1 MSLIYIVKK
10 DANFNVDEAI
20 AKVSETTG
28 LTLTKINSGSLNA
41 HIAVLCKTDA
51 ANAHELCKQA
61 VLDHKFNFDVFA
73 SNSFPTLK
81 EKGEICLDM
90 DMTSVQI
97 EGIDEIA
104 RRLNVFDKVSEITS
118 KAMHGGLDFAQSL
131 TLRVSMLKDGSAS
144 VIEDVKKIM
153 CETDGLDV
161 LMQTVSKAS
170 WVKGIC
176 SGGFE
181 QLICVLEKKYN
192 LDMVCANSL
201 EIKDGNASVIE
212 DVKKIMRETDGLDVL
227 MQTVSKASWV
237 KGICSGGFEQLICV
251 LEKKYN
257 LDMVC
262 ANSLEIVDGKLTGKV
277 DKRIVDAEVKKE
289 GVRKL
294 QQEHNIKDSQII
306 VLGDGANDLKM
317 IEVAALGI
325 AYHAKP
331 LVQKTAP
338 FSINYSDLTAVA
350 LLLEL
355 NS

>member
-61 VLDHKFNFDVFA
+61 VLDHKFDFDVFA

-131 TLRVSMLKDGSAS
+131 TLRVSML
-144 VIEDVKKIM
+144 
-153 CETDGLDV
+153 
-161 LMQTVSKAS
+161 
-170 WVKGIC
+170 
-176 SGGFE
+176 
-181 QLICVLEKKYN
+181 
-192 LDMVCANSL
+192 
-201 EIKDGNASVIE
+201 KDGNASVIE

-331 LVQKTAP
+331 LVQKPAP

>member
-1 MSLIYIVKK
+1 MSLVYIVKK
-10 DANFNVDEAI
+10 DKEFNSDSAVE
-20 AKVSETTG
+20 KVAAQTG
-28 LTLTKINSGSLNA
+28 LTLNILSKKELQG
-41 HIAVLCKTDA
+41 HVGVLCKTDND
-51 ANAHELCKQA
+51 NAHELCKKA
-61 VLDHKFNFDVFA
+61 VLDNKFDFDVWA
-73 SNSFPTLK
+73 NKNFPTLK
-81 EKGEICLDM
+81 KKGQVCLDM

-118 KAMHGGLDFAQSL
+118 KAMNGGLDFAQSL
-131 TLRVSMLKDGSAS
+131 TLRVSMLKDGDAS

-153 CETDGLDV
+153 TETDGLDV
-161 LMQTVSKAS
+161 LMKTVSDNG

-201 EIKDGNASVIE
+201 EIKDG
-212 DVKKIMRETDGLDVL
+212 R
-227 MQTVSKASWV
+227 
-237 KGICSGGFEQLICV
+237 
-251 LEKKYN
+251 
-257 LDMVC
+257 
-262 ANSLEIVDGKLTGKV
+262 LTGKV
-277 DKRIVDAEVKKE
+277 DKRIVDAAVKRE
-289 GVRKL
+289 GVFEL
-294 QQEHNIKDSQII
+294 QKKAGIDQDQII

-331 LVQKTAP
+331 LVQQTAP

-350 LLLEL
+350 LLLEMM
-355 NS
+355 S

>member
-61 VLDHKFNFDVFA
+61 VLDHKFDFDVFA

-131 TLRVSMLKDGSAS
+131 TLRVSMLKDG
-144 VIEDVKKIM
+144 K
-153 CETDGLDV
+153 
-161 LMQTVSKAS
+161 
-170 WVKGIC
+170 
-176 SGGFE
+176 
-181 QLICVLEKKYN
+181 
-192 LDMVCANSL
+192 
-201 EIKDGNASVIE
+201 ASVIE

>member
-51 ANAHELCKQA
+51 VNAHELCKQA
-61 VLDHKFNFDVFA
+61 VLDHKFDFDVFA

-81 EKGEICLDM
+81 EQGEICLDM

-131 TLRVSMLKDGSAS
+131 TLRVSML
-144 VIEDVKKIM
+144 
-153 CETDGLDV
+153 
-161 LMQTVSKAS
+161 
-170 WVKGIC
+170 
-176 SGGFE
+176 
-181 QLICVLEKKYN
+181 
-192 LDMVCANSL
+192 
-201 EIKDGNASVIE
+201 KDGNASVIE

>member
-1 MSLIYIVKK
+1 MSLVYIVKK
-10 DANFNVDEAI
+10 DKEFNSDSAVE
-20 AKVSETTG
+20 KVAAQTG
-28 LTLTKINSGSLNA
+28 LTLNILSKKELQG
-41 HIAVLCKTDA
+41 HVGVLCKTDND
-51 ANAHELCKQA
+51 NAHELCKKA
-61 VLDHKFNFDVFA
+61 VLDNKFDFDVWA
-73 SNSFPTLK
+73 NKSFPTLK
-81 EKGEICLDM
+81 KKGQVCLDM

-118 KAMHGGLDFAQSL
+118 KAMNGGLDFAQSL
-131 TLRVSMLKDGSAS
+131 TLRVSMLKDGDAS

-153 CETDGLDV
+153 TETDGLDV
-161 LMQTVSKAS
+161 LMKTVSDNG

-201 EIKDGNASVIE
+201 EIKDG
-212 DVKKIMRETDGLDVL
+212 R
-227 MQTVSKASWV
+227 
-237 KGICSGGFEQLICV
+237 
-251 LEKKYN
+251 
-257 LDMVC
+257 
-262 ANSLEIVDGKLTGKV
+262 LTGKV
-277 DKRIVDAEVKKE
+277 DKRIVDAAVKRE
-289 GVRKL
+289 GVFEL
-294 QQEHNIKDSQII
+294 QKKAGIDKDQII

-331 LVQKTAP
+331 LVQQTAP

-350 LLLEL
+350 LLLEMM
-355 NS
+355 S

>member
-51 ANAHELCKQA
+51 VNAHELCKQA
-61 VLDHKFNFDVFA
+61 VLDHKFDFDVFA

-81 EKGEICLDM
+81 EQGEICLDM

-131 TLRVSMLKDGSAS
+131 TLRVSMLKDG
-144 VIEDVKKIM
+144 K
-153 CETDGLDV
+153 
-161 LMQTVSKAS
+161 
-170 WVKGIC
+170 
-176 SGGFE
+176 
-181 QLICVLEKKYN
+181 
-192 LDMVCANSL
+192 
-201 EIKDGNASVIE
+201 ASVIE

>member
-51 ANAHELCKQA
+51 VNAHELCKQA
-61 VLDHKFNFDVFA
+61 VLDHKFDFDVFA

-131 TLRVSMLKDGSAS
+131 TLRVSML
-144 VIEDVKKIM
+144 
-153 CETDGLDV
+153 
-161 LMQTVSKAS
+161 
-170 WVKGIC
+170 
-176 SGGFE
+176 
-181 QLICVLEKKYN
+181 
-192 LDMVCANSL
+192 
-201 EIKDGNASVIE
+201 KDGNASVIE

-350 LLLEL
+350 LLL
-355 NS
+355 

>member
-10 DANFNVDEAI
+10 DASFNVDEAI
-20 AKVSETTG
+20 AKVSEVTG

-41 HIAVLCKTDA
+41 HIAVLCKADSD
-51 ANAHELCKQA
+51 NAHVLCKQA
-61 VLDHKFNFDVFA
+61 VLDNKFDFDVFA
-73 SNSFPTLK
+73 ANSFPTLK

-90 DMTSVQI
+90 DMPSVQI
-97 EGIDEIA
+97 EGSDEIA

-131 TLRVSMLKDGSAS
+131 TLRVSMLKDGS
-144 VIEDVKKIM
+144 
-153 CETDGLDV
+153 
-161 LMQTVSKAS
+161 
-170 WVKGIC
+170 
-176 SGGFE
+176 
-181 QLICVLEKKYN
+181 
-192 LDMVCANSL
+192 
-201 EIKDGNASVIE
+201 ASVIE

>member
-20 AKVSETTG
+20 AKVSENTG

-61 VLDHKFNFDVFA
+61 VLDHKFDFDVFA

-81 EKGEICLDM
+81 EQGEICLDM

-153 CETDGLDV
+153 RETDGLDV

-201 EIKDGNASVIE
+201 EIK
-212 DVKKIMRETDGLDVL
+212 
-227 MQTVSKASWV
+227 
-237 KGICSGGFEQLICV
+237 
-251 LEKKYN
+251 
-257 LDMVC
+257 
-262 ANSLEIVDGKLTGKV
+262 DGKLTGKV

>member
-61 VLDHKFNFDVFA
+61 VLDHKFDFDVFA

-81 EKGEICLDM
+81 EQGEICLDM

-131 TLRVSMLKDGSAS
+131 TLRVSML
-144 VIEDVKKIM
+144 
-153 CETDGLDV
+153 
-161 LMQTVSKAS
+161 
-170 WVKGIC
+170 
-176 SGGFE
+176 
-181 QLICVLEKKYN
+181 
-192 LDMVCANSL
+192 
-201 EIKDGNASVIE
+201 KDGNASVIE

>member
-61 VLDHKFNFDVFA
+61 VLDHKFDFDVFA

-81 EKGEICLDM
+81 EQGEICLDM

-131 TLRVSMLKDGSAS
+131 TLRVSMLKDG
-144 VIEDVKKIM
+144 K
-153 CETDGLDV
+153 
-161 LMQTVSKAS
+161 
-170 WVKGIC
+170 
-176 SGGFE
+176 
-181 QLICVLEKKYN
+181 
-192 LDMVCANSL
+192 
-201 EIKDGNASVIE
+201 ASVIE

>member
-51 ANAHELCKQA
+51 VNAHELCKQA

-131 TLRVSMLKDGSAS
+131 TLRVSMLKDG
-144 VIEDVKKIM
+144 
-153 CETDGLDV
+153 
-161 LMQTVSKAS
+161 
-170 WVKGIC
+170 
-176 SGGFE
+176 
-181 QLICVLEKKYN
+181 
-192 LDMVCANSL
+192 
-201 EIKDGNASVIE
+201 NASVIE

-262 ANSLEIVDGKLTGKV
+262 ANSLEIKDGKLTGKV

>member
-51 ANAHELCKQA
+51 VNAHELCKQA

-131 TLRVSMLKDGSAS
+131 TLRVSMLKDGS
-144 VIEDVKKIM
+144 
-153 CETDGLDV
+153 
-161 LMQTVSKAS
+161 
-170 WVKGIC
+170 
-176 SGGFE
+176 
-181 QLICVLEKKYN
+181 
-192 LDMVCANSL
+192 
-201 EIKDGNASVIE
+201 ASVIE

>member
-1 MSLIYIVKK
+1 MSLVYIVKK
-10 DANFNVDEAI
+10 DKEFNSDSAVE
-20 AKVSETTG
+20 KVAAQTG
-28 LTLTKINSGSLNA
+28 LTLNILSKKELQG
-41 HIAVLCKTDA
+41 HVGVLCKTDND
-51 ANAHELCKQA
+51 NAHELCKKA
-61 VLDHKFNFDVFA
+61 VLDNKFDFDVWA
-73 SNSFPTLK
+73 NKSFPTLK
-81 EKGEICLDM
+81 KKGQVCLDM

-118 KAMHGGLDFAQSL
+118 KAMNGGLDFAQSL
-131 TLRVSMLKDGSAS
+131 TLRVSMLKDGDAS

-153 CETDGLDV
+153 TETDGLDV
-161 LMQTVSKAS
+161 LMKTVSDNG

-201 EIKDGNASVIE
+201 EIKDE
-212 DVKKIMRETDGLDVL
+212 R
-227 MQTVSKASWV
+227 
-237 KGICSGGFEQLICV
+237 
-251 LEKKYN
+251 
-257 LDMVC
+257 
-262 ANSLEIVDGKLTGKV
+262 LTGKV
-277 DKRIVDAEVKKE
+277 DKRIVDAAVKRE
-289 GVRKL
+289 GVFEL
-294 QQEHNIKDSQII
+294 QKKAGIDQDQII

-331 LVQKTAP
+331 LVQQTAP

-350 LLLEL
+350 LLLEMM
-355 NS
+355 S

>member
-1 MSLIYIVKK
+1 MSLVYIVKK
-10 DANFNVDEAI
+10 DKEFNSDSAVE
-20 AKVSETTG
+20 KVAAQTG
-28 LTLTKINSGSLNA
+28 LTLNILSKKELQG
-41 HIAVLCKTDA
+41 HVGVLCKTDND
-51 ANAHELCKQA
+51 NAHELCKKA
-61 VLDHKFNFDVFA
+61 VLDNKFDFDVWA
-73 SNSFPTLK
+73 NKSFPTLK
-81 EKGEICLDM
+81 KKGQVCLDM

-118 KAMHGGLDFAQSL
+118 KAMNGGLDFAQSL
-131 TLRVSMLKDGSAS
+131 TLRVSMLKDGDAS

-153 CETDGLDV
+153 TETDGLDV
-161 LMQTVSKAS
+161 LMKTVSDNG

-201 EIKDGNASVIE
+201 EIKDG
-212 DVKKIMRETDGLDVL
+212 R
-227 MQTVSKASWV
+227 
-237 KGICSGGFEQLICV
+237 
-251 LEKKYN
+251 
-257 LDMVC
+257 
-262 ANSLEIVDGKLTGKV
+262 LTGKV
-277 DKRIVDAEVKKE
+277 DKRIVDAAVKRE
-289 GVRKL
+289 GVFEL
-294 QQEHNIKDSQII
+294 QKKAGIDQDQII

-331 LVQKTAP
+331 LVQQTAP

-350 LLLEL
+350 LLLEMM
-355 NS
+355 S

>member
-61 VLDHKFNFDVFA
+61 VLDHKFDFDVFA

-201 EIKDGNASVIE
+201 EIKDG
-212 DVKKIMRETDGLDVL
+212 
-227 MQTVSKASWV
+227 
-237 KGICSGGFEQLICV
+237 
-251 LEKKYN
+251 
-257 LDMVC
+257 
-262 ANSLEIVDGKLTGKV
+262 KLTGKV

>member
-61 VLDHKFNFDVFA
+61 VLDHKFDFDVFA

-81 EKGEICLDM
+81 EQGEICLDM

-131 TLRVSMLKDGSAS
+131 TLRVSMLKDGNAS

-153 CETDGLDV
+153 RETDGLDV
-161 LMQTVSKAS
+161 LLQTVSKAS

-201 EIKDGNASVIE
+201 EIK
-212 DVKKIMRETDGLDVL
+212 
-227 MQTVSKASWV
+227 
-237 KGICSGGFEQLICV
+237 
-251 LEKKYN
+251 
-257 LDMVC
+257 
-262 ANSLEIVDGKLTGKV
+262 DGKLTGKV

>member
-28 LTLTKINSGSLNA
+28 LTLTKISSGSLNA

-51 ANAHELCKQA
+51 VNAHELCKQA
-61 VLDHKFNFDVFA
+61 VLDHKFDFDVFA

-131 TLRVSMLKDGSAS
+131 TLRVSML
-144 VIEDVKKIM
+144 
-153 CETDGLDV
+153 
-161 LMQTVSKAS
+161 
-170 WVKGIC
+170 
-176 SGGFE
+176 
-181 QLICVLEKKYN
+181 
-192 LDMVCANSL
+192 
-201 EIKDGNASVIE
+201 KDGNASVIE

>member
-51 ANAHELCKQA
+51 VNAHELCKQA
-61 VLDHKFNFDVFA
+61 VLDHKFDFDVFA

-131 TLRVSMLKDGSAS
+131 TLRVSML
-144 VIEDVKKIM
+144 
-153 CETDGLDV
+153 
-161 LMQTVSKAS
+161 
-170 WVKGIC
+170 
-176 SGGFE
+176 
-181 QLICVLEKKYN
+181 
-192 LDMVCANSL
+192 
-201 EIKDGNASVIE
+201 KDGNASVIE

-350 LLLEL
+350 LLLEV

>member
-51 ANAHELCKQA
+51 VNAHELCKQA
-61 VLDHKFNFDVFA
+61 VLDHKFDFDVFA

-181 QLICVLEKKYN
+181 QLICVLDKKYN

-201 EIKDGNASVIE
+201 EIK
-212 DVKKIMRETDGLDVL
+212 
-227 MQTVSKASWV
+227 
-237 KGICSGGFEQLICV
+237 
-251 LEKKYN
+251 
-257 LDMVC
+257 
-262 ANSLEIVDGKLTGKV
+262 DGKLTGKV

>member
-51 ANAHELCKQA
+51 VNAHELCKQA
-61 VLDHKFNFDVFA
+61 VLDHKFDFDVFA

-131 TLRVSMLKDGSAS
+131 TLRVSMLKDG
-144 VIEDVKKIM
+144 
-153 CETDGLDV
+153 
-161 LMQTVSKAS
+161 
-170 WVKGIC
+170 
-176 SGGFE
+176 
-181 QLICVLEKKYN
+181 
-192 LDMVCANSL
+192 
-201 EIKDGNASVIE
+201 NASVIE

-227 MQTVSKASWV
+227 MHTVSKASWV

>member
-10 DANFNVDEAI
+10 DANFNVAEAI
-20 AKVSETTG
+20 AKVSEVTG

-51 ANAHELCKQA
+51 VNAHELCKQA
-61 VLDHKFNFDVFA
+61 VLDHKFDFDVFA

-131 TLRVSMLKDGSAS
+131 TLRVSML
-144 VIEDVKKIM
+144 
-153 CETDGLDV
+153 
-161 LMQTVSKAS
+161 
-170 WVKGIC
+170 
-176 SGGFE
+176 
-181 QLICVLEKKYN
+181 
-192 LDMVCANSL
+192 
-201 EIKDGNASVIE
+201 KDGNASVIE

>member
-20 AKVSETTG
+20 AKVSEVTG

-61 VLDHKFNFDVFA
+61 VLDHKFDFDVFA

-153 CETDGLDV
+153 RETDGLDV

-201 EIKDGNASVIE
+201 EIK
-212 DVKKIMRETDGLDVL
+212 
-227 MQTVSKASWV
+227 
-237 KGICSGGFEQLICV
+237 
-251 LEKKYN
+251 
-257 LDMVC
+257 
-262 ANSLEIVDGKLTGKV
+262 DGKLTGKV

>member
-28 LTLTKINSGSLNA
+28 LSLTKINSGSLNA

-61 VLDHKFNFDVFA
+61 VLDHKFDFDVFA

-131 TLRVSMLKDGSAS
+131 TLRVSML
-144 VIEDVKKIM
+144 
-153 CETDGLDV
+153 
-161 LMQTVSKAS
+161 
-170 WVKGIC
+170 
-176 SGGFE
+176 
-181 QLICVLEKKYN
+181 
-192 LDMVCANSL
+192 
-201 EIKDGNASVIE
+201 KDGNASVIE

>member
-61 VLDHKFNFDVFA
+61 VLDHKFDFDVFA

-131 TLRVSMLKDGSAS
+131 TLRVSMLKDGS
-144 VIEDVKKIM
+144 
-153 CETDGLDV
+153 
-161 LMQTVSKAS
+161 
-170 WVKGIC
+170 
-176 SGGFE
+176 
-181 QLICVLEKKYN
+181 
-192 LDMVCANSL
+192 
-201 EIKDGNASVIE
+201 ASVIE

-306 VLGDGANDLKM
+306 VLGDGANDLKL

>member
-1 MSLIYIVKK
+1 M
-10 DANFNVDEAI
+10 
-20 AKVSETTG
+20 
-28 LTLTKINSGSLNA
+28 
-41 HIAVLCKTDA
+41 CKTDA
-51 ANAHELCKQA
+51 VNAHELCKQA

-131 TLRVSMLKDGSAS
+131 TLRVSMLKDGS
-144 VIEDVKKIM
+144 
-153 CETDGLDV
+153 
-161 LMQTVSKAS
+161 
-170 WVKGIC
+170 
-176 SGGFE
+176 
-181 QLICVLEKKYN
+181 
-192 LDMVCANSL
+192 
-201 EIKDGNASVIE
+201 ASVIE

-331 LVQKTAP
+331 LVLKTAP

>member
-51 ANAHELCKQA
+51 VNAHELCKQA
-61 VLDHKFNFDVFA
+61 VLDHKFDFDVFA

-81 EKGEICLDM
+81 EQGEICLDM

-201 EIKDGNASVIE
+201 EIKDG
-212 DVKKIMRETDGLDVL
+212 
-227 MQTVSKASWV
+227 
-237 KGICSGGFEQLICV
+237 
-251 LEKKYN
+251 
-257 LDMVC
+257 
-262 ANSLEIVDGKLTGKV
+262 KLTGKV

>member
-61 VLDHKFNFDVFA
+61 VLDHKFDFDVFA

-97 EGIDEIA
+97 AGIDEIA

-131 TLRVSMLKDGSAS
+131 TLRVSML
-144 VIEDVKKIM
+144 
-153 CETDGLDV
+153 
-161 LMQTVSKAS
+161 
-170 WVKGIC
+170 
-176 SGGFE
+176 
-181 QLICVLEKKYN
+181 
-192 LDMVCANSL
+192 
-201 EIKDGNASVIE
+201 KDGNASVIE

>member
-61 VLDHKFNFDVFA
+61 VLDHKFDFDVFA
-73 SNSFPTLK
+73 ANSFPTLK

-131 TLRVSMLKDGSAS
+131 TLRVSMLKDGS
-144 VIEDVKKIM
+144 
-153 CETDGLDV
+153 
-161 LMQTVSKAS
+161 
-170 WVKGIC
+170 
-176 SGGFE
+176 
-181 QLICVLEKKYN
+181 
-192 LDMVCANSL
+192 
-201 EIKDGNASVIE
+201 ASVIE

>member
-51 ANAHELCKQA
+51 VNAHELCKQA
-61 VLDHKFNFDVFA
+61 VLDHKFDFDVFA

-81 EKGEICLDM
+81 EKGETCLDM

-131 TLRVSMLKDGSAS
+131 TLRVSML
-144 VIEDVKKIM
+144 
-153 CETDGLDV
+153 
-161 LMQTVSKAS
+161 
-170 WVKGIC
+170 
-176 SGGFE
+176 
-181 QLICVLEKKYN
+181 
-192 LDMVCANSL
+192 
-201 EIKDGNASVIE
+201 KDGNASVIE

-262 ANSLEIVDGKLTGKV
+262 ANSLEIKDGKLTGKV

>member
-153 CETDGLDV
+153 RETDGLDV

-201 EIKDGNASVIE
+201 EIK
-212 DVKKIMRETDGLDVL
+212 
-227 MQTVSKASWV
+227 
-237 KGICSGGFEQLICV
+237 
-251 LEKKYN
+251 
-257 LDMVC
+257 
-262 ANSLEIVDGKLTGKV
+262 DGKLTGKV

>member
-51 ANAHELCKQA
+51 VNAHELCKQA
-61 VLDHKFNFDVFA
+61 VLDHKFDFDVFA

-131 TLRVSMLKDGSAS
+131 TLRVSML
-144 VIEDVKKIM
+144 
-153 CETDGLDV
+153 
-161 LMQTVSKAS
+161 
-170 WVKGIC
+170 
-176 SGGFE
+176 
-181 QLICVLEKKYN
+181 
-192 LDMVCANSL
+192 
-201 EIKDGNASVIE
+201 KDGNASVIE

-306 VLGDGANDLKM
+306 VLGDGANDSKM